1 MDKEYKMIYSIPK
14 LISLNNPPPL
24 SEGQEACVTGPTGG
38 QGACTTGDSASGG
51 CTVGDLAGTS
61 TCTNGQIVTS

>member
-24 SEGQEACVTGPTGG
+24 SEGQEACVSGPTGG
-38 QGACTTGDSASGG
+38 QGTCNAGEGANPCINGGDAAGG
-51 CTVGDLAGTS
+51 NCNPGTS
-61 TCTNGQIVTS
+61 VRPS